1 MRRLLCLAV
10 LAICALAP
18 AAAAQ
23 APNHSLRLNHP
34 APAGQYLSV
43 TEKTGLE
50 NLSALTIE
58 AWVYPTVYAG
68 TQTIVGNDHAT
79 SFWLVMLADGKLRFY
94 PAGAASSVTSAAALP
109 LGRWTHVA
117 ATYSQSLGIARVY
130 INGAISA
137 SQPGLTGTTGAAS
150 GDLRVGADREGAVA
164 DHFWRGYLDEV
175 RLWNQSVSA
184 ARLADDRYHRGG
196 TAADQ
201 GGYYAALVAD
211 WTLDSLPAGEAAFP
225 DLRGAHPAARVNAP
239 AMETGVCPQLDYCTA
254 LSLGGVTDYANLGAA
269 PDLSA
274 GVTLEAWIYPTVFSG
289 TPTIVGRDYDTGSW
303 LGLANQGKV
312 RFYPKGGAGA
322 YLESS
327 AAVPLARWSHVAG
340 VYRDG
345 LTRVLIDGV
354 VDRTSAA
361 FTGPI
366 VDNGRAFYAGAD
378 NDPGSVKF
386 YFAGRL
392 DEVRVLGGPR
402 SPQQIRETMFYPTV
416 ADVLPDE
423 DGVLRPLVNG
433 HCEPSLPSGT
443 TLGGTAHWVQSGAP
457 LYGDP
462 APSYRGDLQGFYLA
476 YTGKEVSGS
485 GPLEILDSLY
495 VPVSAAISDVDVF
508 VNLEFSSSTGSELGL
523 AVQLLPPAGGATID
537 LFSSGPAFGR
547 DLQTRFDDES
557 PNAIEDLLPPFLEGV
572 RPREALAGLDGRG
585 TAGLWRLRV
594 TPAGA
599 TVRCRLN
606 QWGVRFNDASTV
618 SAPPAAAAGGVRLA
632 LAGAHPVRGAGRLEY
647 SLPAPAGVDLAVY
660 DLRGGRVLTLA
671 RGPQAAG
678 THAAAWRTR
687 GLAPGVYFVRLVVDG
702 GARAQLKVV
711 VVD

>member
-1 MRRLLCLAV
+1 MRRLLWL
-10 LAICALAP
+10 LALAACAP
-18 AAAAQ
+18 AGPAAAQ
-23 APNHSLRLNHP
+23 APNRSLRLNLP
-34 APAGQYLSV
+34 TPAGQYLSV

-50 NLSALTIE
+50 DLSALTIE

-79 SFWLVMLADGKLRFY
+79 SYWLVMLADGKLRFY
-94 PAGAASSVTSAAALP
+94 PAGEAASVTSPVALP
-109 LGRWTHVA
+109 LARWTHVA

-137 SQPGLTGTTGAAS
+137 SQTGVTGTIGAS
-150 GDLRVGADREGAVA
+150 TGDLRIGADREGAAA
-164 DHFWRGYLDEV
+164 DHFWQGYLDEV

-196 TAADQ
+196 AAADA
-201 GGYYAALVAD
+201 GGYYLALVAN
-211 WTLDSLPAGEAAFP
+211 WTFDSLPPGESYFP
-225 DLRGAHPAARVNAP
+225 DVRAGRPAARVNAP
-239 AMETGVCPQLDYCTA
+239 AQETGVCPQLDHCTA
-254 LSLGGVTDYANLGAA
+254 LSLGGVSDYANLGPA

-289 TPTIVGRDYDTGSW
+289 TPTIVGRDYDTGPW

-312 RFYPKGGAGA
+312 RFYPRGGAGA

-345 LTRVLIDGV
+345 QTRILINGA
-354 VDRTSAA
+354 VDRTSAV

-378 NDPGSVKF
+378 NDPGSTKF

-402 SPQQIRETMFYPTV
+402 SAPQIRETMFCPTL
-416 ADVLPDE
+416 ADALADE

-443 TLGGTAHWVQSGAP
+443 TLGSTAHWVQSGAP

-485 GPLEILDSLY
+485 GPLEILDSLF
-495 VPVSAAISDVDVF
+495 VPVSAAIADVDVF

-523 AVQLLPPAGGATID
+523 GVELLPPAGGATVD

-557 PNAIEDLLPPFLEGV
+557 PNAIEDLLAPFLEGV
-572 RPREALAGLDGRG
+572 RPRAALAGLDGGG
-585 TAGLWRLRV
+585 TAGPWRLRV
-594 TPAGA
+594 VPAGG

-606 QWGVRFNDASTV
+606 QWGLRFNDAGTV
-618 SAPPAAAAGGVRLA
+618 SAPPAAASGGVRLA
-632 LAGAHPVRGAGRLEY
+632 MAGANPVRGGGRLEY

-671 RGPQAAG
+671 RGPHAAG
-678 THAAAWRTR
+678 THGAAWSTR
-687 GLAPGVYFVRLVVDG
+687 GMAPGVYFVRLVVDG
-702 GARAQLKVV
+702 DAGAQLKVV